1 MTFSLTCPVLR
12 TGQYSTPIC
21 CVLLRMKE
29 RGKMLST
36 CGVNFRSDMT
46 KQRQFGKCS
55 YRSIHTPLDAAE
67 AAVIAIDR
75 FDRVSRSAISR
86 KSHDPY
92 RVRRFVISFNGATS
106 FSVAFFGDPMFCS
119 NQAHISPGTS
129 DNLRTGGVDY
139 GRKEEC
145 SNFHHDSGDIML
157 RKY

>member
-1 MTFSLTCPVLR
+1 
-12 TGQYSTPIC
+12 
-21 CVLLRMKE
+21 
-29 RGKMLST
+29 MLST

-55 YRSIHTPLDAAE
+55 YRFIHTPLDAAE

-92 RVRRFVISFNGATS
+92 RVRRYVISFNGATS

-129 DNLRTGGVDY
+129 DNLRTGGV
-139 GRKEEC
+139 GVEGKKNVRI
-145 SNFHHDSGDIML
+145 FTTTQGDIML
-157 RKY
+157 RKD

>member
-1 MTFSLTCPVLR
+1 
-12 TGQYSTPIC
+12 
-21 CVLLRMKE
+21 
-29 RGKMLST
+29 MLST

-55 YRSIHTPLDAAE
+55 YRFIHTPLDAAE

-75 FDRVSRSAISR
+75 FDRVSRSAIS
-86 KSHDPY
+86 
-92 RVRRFVISFNGATS
+92 FNGATS

-119 NQAHISPGTS
+119 NQAHIYSGTS